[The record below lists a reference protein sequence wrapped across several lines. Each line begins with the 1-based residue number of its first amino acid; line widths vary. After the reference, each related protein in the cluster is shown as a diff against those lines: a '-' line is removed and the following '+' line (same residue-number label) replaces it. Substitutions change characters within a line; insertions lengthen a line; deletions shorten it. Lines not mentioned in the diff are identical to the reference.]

1 MNNNE
6 HLTKRRGMTA
16 EDLLRLRS
24 VRDPHYAPD
33 GTRVVFVEKSID
45 EENQYRS
52 HLSTHISHPPNENR
66 EDFLCPSSNESLTY
80 KESEGVFLS

>member
-6 HLTKRRGMTA
+6 QPTKRRGMTA

-52 HLSTHISHPPNENR
+52 HLYNVDGR
-66 EDFLCPSSNESLTY
+66 RRRPSMD
-80 KESEGVFLS
+80 VRALSRHEAALFPGRRNDRLFV